1 MAVMKWIE
9 TFFSMNWLDA
19 LAVLFGI
26 MALGAGSVALWQ
38 RLTGISLSDRYAAH
52 AEEAPASPRRRVA

>member
-38 RLTGISLSDRYAAH
+38 RLTGISLSGRYAAH
-52 AEEAPASPRRRVA
+52 AE